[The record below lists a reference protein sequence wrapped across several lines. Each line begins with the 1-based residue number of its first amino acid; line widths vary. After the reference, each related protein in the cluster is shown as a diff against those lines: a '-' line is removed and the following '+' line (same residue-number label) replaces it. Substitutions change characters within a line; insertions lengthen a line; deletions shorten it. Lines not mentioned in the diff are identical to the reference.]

1 MAKRRTKR
9 PTALAVLASAHAARV
24 RRTAEKVAE
33 GKVLIED
40 VEADIK
46 DEVDAKVKAKAKV
59 KGPPE

>member
-1 MAKRRTKR
+1 
-9 PTALAVLASAHAARV
+9 
-24 RRTAEKVAE
+24 

-46 DEVDAKVKAKAKV
+46 DEVDAKAKVKV